1 MEPLMIGL
9 LMLLLVVL
17 IGIGLL
23 LLRRPAASP
32 DTGLHLMQQQVDA
45 LRSQIQESFAQ
56 QSQLV
61 HQQLGQL
68 TTHVNQQLTTVTTQ
82 LQETTGQIGNRL
94 DHTTKVFGEVQ
105 NRLGSLTEA
114 AKQVQDV
121 GKEIAELQKILR
133 APKLR
138 GQMGELFLGDLLTQ
152 LLPQSYVSMQH
163 RFKSGEAVDAVIRF
177 SQGLVPIDAKFPLEN
192 FKRIVDAPSEEEG
205 KKARKQFVS
214 DVKKH
219 IDAIASKYILPDEG
233 TFDFAMM
240 YIPAENVYYET
251 IIKDDAV
258 DTDKQLSAYALSKRV
273 IPVSPNSLY
282 AYLQVI
288 LWGLRGL
295 QVEKS
300 ARVIMTQ
307 LDALKGNLNKFCGLF
322 DIMGT
327 HLTNAGNKYQEASRQ
342 LDHFTDKLSLV
353 NHGVDQGGDQGAG
366 QTAVRDT
373 PGRIERQTDGTEST
387 RTQEPLHLT

>member
-1 MEPLMIGL
+1 MDPVIL
-9 LMLLLVVL
+9 LLLVLLLVVASGLVVVL
-17 IGIGLL
+17 I
-23 LLRRPAASP
+23 RRPATPP
-32 DTGLHLMQQQVDA
+32 DTGLGLMQQQVDA
-45 LRSQIQESFAQ
+45 LRTQLQESFTQ

-61 HQQLGQL
+61 HQQL
-68 TTHVNQQLTTVTTQ
+68 TTMTKQ
-82 LQETTGQIGNRL
+82 LQEATGQIGNRL

-114 AKQVQDV
+114 TKQVQDV
-121 GKEIAELQKILR
+121 GKEIADLQKILR

-138 GQMGELFLGDLLTQ
+138 GQMGELFLNDLLLQ
-152 LLPQSYVSMQH
+152 LLPPSYVSLQH
-163 RFKSGEAVDAVIRF
+163 RFKSGEAVDAAIRF

-192 FKRIVDAPSEEEG
+192 FRRVIDAPTEDEG
-205 KKARKQFVS
+205 KKARKQFAT

-219 IDAIASKYILPDEG
+219 IDAIAEKYILPDEG

-251 IIKDDAV
+251 IIKDEAA
-258 DTDKQLSAYALSKRV
+258 TADKQLSAYALSKRV

-300 ARVIMTQ
+300 AREIMTQ
-307 LDALKGNLNKFCGLF
+307 LDGLKGDLNKFCNLF
-322 DIMGT
+322 DTMGT

-342 LDHFTDKLSLV
+342 LDHFTDKLALTNQATAQEAS
-353 NHGVDQGGDQGAG
+353 GRSPTIT
-366 QTAVRDT
+366 QTNRAA
-373 PGRIERQTDGTEST
+373 DGEPAQAA
-387 RTQEPLHLT
+387 QEPLRLA

>member
-9 LMLLLVVL
+9 LVLLLVGL
-17 IGIGLL
+17 IAIVVL
-23 LLRRPAASP
+23 LLRRQAATP

-45 LRSQIQESFAQ
+45 LRSQLQESFTQ

-61 HQQLGQL
+61 HQQLSQL

-152 LLPQSYVSMQH
+152 LLPPSYVSMQH
-163 RFKSGEAVDAVIRF
+163 RFKSGEAVDAAVRF
-177 SQGLVPIDAKFPLEN
+177 NQGLVPIDAKFPLEN
-192 FKRIVDAPSEEEG
+192 FKRIIDAPSEEEG
-205 KKARKQFVS
+205 KKARKQFAT

-258 DTDKQLSAYALSKRV
+258 DADKQLSAYALSKRV

-353 NHGVDQGGDQGAG
+353 DQGVGQGDG
-366 QTAVRDT
+366 QTAVQET
-373 PGRIERQTDGTEST
+373 PGRIERQTDDTESA
-387 RTQEPLHLT
+387 RAQEPLHLT

>member
-1 MEPLMIGL
+1 MDPFLIGL
-9 LMLLLVVL
+9 LVLLLVGVIVVGTL
-17 IGIGLL
+17 I
-23 LLRRPAASP
+23 LRRPAAPADS
-32 DTGLHLMQQQVDA
+32 GLQLMQQQVDA
-45 LRSQIQESFAQ
+45 LRSQLQESFTQ

-68 TTHVNQQLTTVTTQ
+68 TTQVNQQLTTVTTQ
-82 LQETTGQIGNRL
+82 LQEATGQIGDRL

-152 LLPQSYVSMQH
+152 LLPPSYVSMQH
-163 RFKSGEAVDAVIRF
+163 RFKSGEAVDAAVRF

-192 FKRIVDAPSEEEG
+192 FKRIIDAPTEEEG
-205 KKARKQFVS
+205 KKARKQFAS
-214 DVKKH
+214 DVKRH

-258 DTDKQLSAYALSKRV
+258 DADKQLSAYALSKRV

-342 LDHFTDKLSLV
+342 LDHFADKLSLI
-353 NHGVDQGGDQGAG
+353 DQGAG
-366 QTAVRDT
+366 QTAVQDT
-373 PGRIERQTDGTEST
+373 PGRIERQTDDAESA
-387 RTQEPLHLT
+387 RAQEPLHLT

>member
-1 MEPLMIGL
+1 MELLLIGL
-9 LMLLLVVL
+9 LVLSLAGVILLGVLV
-17 IGIGLL
+17 
-23 LLRRPAASP
+23 LRRSAASP
-32 DTGLHLMQQQVDA
+32 DTGLQLMQQQVDA
-45 LRSQIQESFAQ
+45 LRAQLQDSFTQ

-68 TTHVNQQLTTVTTQ
+68 TTQVNQQLTTVTKQ
-82 LQETTGQIGNRL
+82 LQDATGQIGNRL
-94 DHTTKVFGEVQ
+94 DHTTKVFGDVRD
-105 NRLGSLTEA
+105 RLGSLTEA

-121 GKEIAELQKILR
+121 GKEIADLQKILR

-138 GQMGELFLGDLLTQ
+138 GQMGELFLGDLLQQ
-152 LLPQSYVSMQH
+152 LLPPSYVTLQH
-163 RFKSGEAVDAVIRF
+163 RFKSGEAVDAAIRF

-192 FKRIVDAPSEEEG
+192 FKRVIDAATEEEG
-205 KKARKQFVS
+205 KKARKQFAA
-214 DVKKH
+214 DVRKH
-219 IDAIASKYILPDEG
+219 IDAIAAKYILPDEG
-233 TFDFAMM
+233 RFDFAMM

-251 IIKDDAV
+251 IIKDESV
-258 DTDKQLSAYALSKRV
+258 NTDKQISAYALSKRV

-300 ARVIMTQ
+300 ARTIMTQ
-307 LDALKGNLNKFCGLF
+307 LDALKGDVNKFCGLF

-342 LDHFTDKLSLV
+342 LDHFTDKLALA
-353 NHGVDQGGDQGAG
+353 GQGAT
-366 QTAVRDT
+366 QQAAD
-373 PGRIERQTDGTEST
+373 PAAIAQTDRDADEESA
-387 RTQEPLHLT
+387 RAVQEPLRLA

>member
-1 MEPLMIGL
+1 MESLMIGL
-9 LMLLLVVL
+9 LVLLLVGL
-17 IGIGLL
+17 IGLGLL
-23 LLRRPAASP
+23 LMRRPAAP
-32 DTGLHLMQQQVDA
+32 ADTGMHLMQQQVDA
-45 LRSQIQESFAQ
+45 LRSQLQESFAQ

-82 LQETTGQIGNRL
+82 LRETTGQIGNRL

-138 GQMGELFLGDLLTQ
+138 GQMGELFLGDLLAQ
-152 LLPQSYVSMQH
+152 LLPPSYVSMQH
-163 RFKSGEAVDAVIRF
+163 RFKSGEAVDAAVRF

-192 FKRIVDAPSEEEG
+192 FKRIIDAPSEEEG
-205 KKARKQFVS
+205 KKARKQFAS

-258 DTDKQLSAYALSKRV
+258 DADKQLSAYALSKRV

-300 ARVIMTQ
+300 ARIIMTQ

-342 LDHFTDKLSLV
+342 LDHFTDKLAV
-353 NHGVDQGGDQGAG
+353 IDQGTG
-366 QTAVRDT
+366 QTAVQEM
-373 PGRIERQTDGTEST
+373 PGRIERQTDETESA
-387 RTQEPLHLT
+387 RAQEPLHLT

>member
-1 MEPLMIGL
+1 MIT
-9 LMLLLVVL
+9 LLVVVAVGL

-23 LLRRPAASP
+23 LLRRQTAPADS
-32 DTGLHLMQQQVDA
+32 GLQLMQQQVDA
-45 LRSQIQESFAQ
+45 LRTQLQESFTQ

-68 TTHVNQQLTTVTTQ
+68 TTQMNQQLTTVTRQ
-82 LQETTGQIGNRL
+82 LQEATGQLGNRL
-94 DHTTKVFGEVQ
+94 DHTTKVFGDVRD
-105 NRLGSLTEA
+105 RLGSLTEA
-114 AKQVQDV
+114 TKQVQDV
-121 GKEIAELQKILR
+121 GKEIADLQKILR

-138 GQMGELFLGDLLTQ
+138 GQMGELFLADLLGQ
-152 LLPQSYVSMQH
+152 LLPPAYISLQH
-163 RFKSGEAVDAVIRF
+163 RFKSGEAVDAAIRF

-192 FKRIVDAPSEEEG
+192 FKRVIDAPTEEEG
-205 KKARKQFVS
+205 KKARKQFAA

-219 IDAIASKYILPDEG
+219 IDAIAEKYILPDEG
-233 TFDFAMM
+233 TFDFALM

-251 IIKDDAV
+251 IIKDEAANA
-258 DTDKQLSAYALSKRV
+258 DKQLSAYALSKRV

-300 ARVIMTQ
+300 ARAIMTQ
-307 LDALKGNLNKFCGLF
+307 LDALKGDLNKFCGLF
-322 DIMGT
+322 DTMGT

-342 LDHFTDKLSLV
+342 LDHFTDKLALT
-353 NHGVDQGGDQGAG
+353 DQGAG
-366 QTAVRDT
+366 EEAPDRP
-373 PGRIERQTDGTEST
+373 PGRRDDETA
-387 RTQEPLHLT
+387 RTKQEPLRLA

>member
-1 MEPLMIGL
+1 MMEQLILVL
-9 LMLLLVVL
+9 LVLLVVGL
-17 IGIGLL
+17 ITFGMLV
-23 LLRRPAASP
+23 LRRSAAP
-32 DTGLHLMQQQVDA
+32 LDTGLHLMQQQVDA
-45 LRSQIQESFAQ
+45 LRAQLQDSFTQ

-61 HQQLGQL
+61 QQQLGQL
-68 TTHVNQQLTTVTTQ
+68 TTHVNQQLTTVTKQ
-82 LQETTGQIGNRL
+82 LQEATGQIGNRL

-121 GKEIAELQKILR
+121 GKEIADLQKILR

-138 GQMGELFLGDLLTQ
+138 GQMGELFLGDLLLQ
-152 LLPQSYVSMQH
+152 LLPPAYVSLQH
-163 RFKSGEAVDAVIRF
+163 RFKSGEAVDAAIRF

-192 FKRIVDAPSEEEG
+192 FKRVIDAPSEEEG
-205 KKARKQFVS
+205 RKARKQFAA
-214 DVKKH
+214 DVRKH
-219 IDAIASKYILPDEG
+219 IDAIAAKYILPDEG

-251 IIKDDAV
+251 IIKDEV
-258 DTDKQLSAYALSKRV
+258 GNTDKQISGYALSKRV

-300 ARVIMTQ
+300 ARTIMTQ
-307 LDALKGNLNKFCGLF
+307 LDALKGDVNKFCGLF

-342 LDHFTDKLSLV
+342 LDHFTDKLALAG
-353 NHGVDQGGDQGAG
+353 HGAAQQAPG
-366 QTAVRDT
+366 QAAIAQSDRDADEESARAV
-373 PGRIERQTDGTEST
+373 
-387 RTQEPLHLT
+387 QEPLRLA

>member
-1 MEPLMIGL
+1 MDPFLIGL
-9 LMLLLVVL
+9 LVLLLVGVIVVGTL
-17 IGIGLL
+17 I
-23 LLRRPAASP
+23 LRRPAAPADS
-32 DTGLHLMQQQVDA
+32 GLQLMQQQVDA
-45 LRSQIQESFAQ
+45 LRSQLQESFTQ

-61 HQQLGQL
+61 HQQLGQM
-68 TTHVNQQLTTVTTQ
+68 TTQVNQQLTTVTTQ

-152 LLPQSYVSMQH
+152 LLPPSYVSMQH
-163 RFKSGEAVDAVIRF
+163 RFKSGEAVDAAVRF

-192 FKRIVDAPSEEEG
+192 FKRIIDAPTEEEG
-205 KKARKQFVS
+205 KKARKQFAS

-258 DTDKQLSAYALSKRV
+258 DADKQLSAYALSKRV

-307 LDALKGNLNKFCGLF
+307 LDSLKGNLNKFCGLF

-342 LDHFTDKLSLV
+342 LDHFTDKLSLI
-353 NHGVDQGGDQGAG
+353 DQGAG
-366 QTAVRDT
+366 QTAVQET
-373 PGRIERQTDGTEST
+373 PGPIERQTDDTESA
-387 RTQEPLHLT
+387 RAQEPLHLT

>member
-1 MEPLMIGL
+1 MEPLIV
-9 LMLLLVVL
+9 LLLVLLVVGLMTIGVL
-17 IGIGLL
+17 IF
-23 LLRRPAASP
+23 RRPAAGP
-32 DTGLHLMQQQVDA
+32 DPALHLMQQQVDA
-45 LRSQIQESFAQ
+45 LRAQLQESFTQ

-61 HQQLGQL
+61 QQQLGQL
-68 TTHVNQQLTTVTTQ
+68 TIHVNQQLTTVAKQ
-82 LQETTGQIGNRL
+82 LQDTTGQIGNRL

-114 AKQVQDV
+114 AKQVQEV
-121 GKEIAELQKILR
+121 GKEIADLQKILR

-138 GQMGELFLGDLLTQ
+138 GQMGELFLGDLLLQ
-152 LLPQSYVSMQH
+152 LLPPSYVSLQH
-163 RFKSGEAVDAVIRF
+163 RFKSGEAVDAAVRF

-192 FKRIVDAPSEEEG
+192 FRRVIDAASEEEG
-205 KKARKQFVS
+205 KKARKQFAA
-214 DVKKH
+214 DVRKH
-219 IDAIASKYILPDEG
+219 IDTIAAKYILPDEG

-251 IIKDDAV
+251 IIKDDTTNAE
-258 DTDKQLSAYALSKRV
+258 KQISAYALSKRV

-300 ARVIMTQ
+300 ARTIMSQ
-307 LDALKGNLNKFCGLF
+307 LDALKGDVNKFCGLF
-322 DIMGT
+322 DIVGT

-342 LDHFTDKLSLV
+342 LDHFTDRLAV
-353 NHGVDQGGDQGAG
+353 TGQGASSE
-366 QTAVRDT
+366 A
-373 PGRIERQTDGTEST
+373 PNAPAI
-387 RTQEPLHLT
+387 EPLNRDSDDESARAAQESLRLA